1 MHDVGAEYLRAV
13 RQRFAEMKQV
23 AEKAMAQVS
32 DEELRWSPHEE
43 ANSIAVIVKHMSGNM
58 RSRWT
63 DIFTTDGEK
72 PDRNRD
78 AEFEPETFTRADLM
92 TVWNRGWARFQET
105 LNALTEEDL
114 LRTIYIRQEPHSVIQ
129 AIERQMY
136 HYSYHVG
143 QIVYIA
149 KLLRGSDWQSLTIP
163 RRRP

>member
-1 MHDVGAEYLRAV
+1 MRDVGGEYLRAV

-23 AEKAMAQVS
+23 AERAMAQVS
-32 DEELRWSPHEE
+32 DEELHWSPHEE
-43 ANSIAVIVKHMSGNM
+43 ANSIAVLVKHLSGNM

-78 AEFEPETFTRADLM
+78 AEFEPEALTRADLM
-92 TVWNRGWARFQET
+92 EIWNQGWARFQET
-105 LNALTEEDL
+105 LDALTEEDL
-114 LRTIYIRQEPHSVIQ
+114 LRTVFIREQPHSVIQ

-136 HYSYHVG
+136 HYSYHIG

-149 KLLRGSDWQSLTIP
+149 KLLRGTGWQSLTIP
-163 RRRP
+163 RRRA